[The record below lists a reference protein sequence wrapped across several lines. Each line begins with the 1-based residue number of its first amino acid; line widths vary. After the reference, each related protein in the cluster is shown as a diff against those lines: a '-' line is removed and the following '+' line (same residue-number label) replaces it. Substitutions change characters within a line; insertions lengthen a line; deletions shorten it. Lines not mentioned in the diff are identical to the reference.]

1 MKLTEIAF
9 EPFFTWSNRPKILYA
24 PGVRSELAFEMK
36 KLGGHRVAVFTDRGI
51 VDAGVAEMVLEEI
64 RNSDLELGGV
74 FDKIV
79 QDARIDIINQGAAL
93 YRECQADCMV
103 VVGGGS
109 VMDTAKAI
117 NIMIGN
123 GVEDFKPL
131 AEQGAL
137 WDDVNRLPPQIVFPT
152 TAGTGSE
159 VTYAMVILNAEAGV
173 KMAATHPQNADVAM
187 LDPELTLK
195 VPPKITAFTGMDA
208 LTHAV
213 EGVTSTT
220 AEPISDALGLHAIRL
235 IFQSLPVC
243 VREPENVQARGN
255 MLIAST
261 MAGMCFGNAMTG
273 AVHATAH
280 ALGGK
285 YGIPHGLANS
295 IMLPWVM
302 EYNLHEGAERYA
314 MAAAA
319 MGVDIRGMTPD
330 EAAQAA
336 VQAVRWLKEE
346 IGLKETLRSFGVPA
360 DPEKLAPMVD
370 LAACDSQ
377 LPFNTREA
385 GEEDIL
391 NLYLKAL

>member
-1 MKLTEIAF
+1 MKIAEIGF
-9 EPFFTWSNRPKILYA
+9 ESFFTWNNRPKILYS
-24 PGVRSELAFEMK
+24 PGVRSELAFEMN
-36 KLGGHRVAVFTDRGI
+36 KLGGHRVALFTDRGI
-51 VDAGVAEMVLEEI
+51 VDAGVAEMVSEEI
-64 RNSDLELGGV
+64 RNSNLELAGV

-79 QDARIDIINQGAAL
+79 QDARIDIINEGAAF

-117 NIMIGN
+117 NIMIGD
-123 GVEDFKPL
+123 GVDDFQPL
-131 AEQGAL
+131 ARQGAL
-137 WDDVNRLPPQIVFPT
+137 WDDVNVLPPQIVFPT

-159 VTYAMVILNAEAGV
+159 VTYAMVILDVEAGV
-173 KMAATHPQNADVAM
+173 KLAATHPLNADVAM

-195 VPPKITAFTGMDA
+195 VPAKVTAFTGMDA
-208 LTHAV
+208 LTHAI

-243 VREPENVQARGN
+243 IREPENVQARGN

-285 YGIPHGLANS
+285 YGIPHGLANG

-302 EYNLHEGAERYA
+302 EFNLEEGALRYA
-314 MAAAA
+314 MVAEAI
-319 MGVDIRGMTPD
+319 GIDIRDMNPNQ
-330 EAAQAA
+330 AARAA
-336 VQAVRWLKEE
+336 VQAVRRLKEE
-346 IGLKETLRSFGVPA
+346 IGLNETLKDFGVPA

-370 LAACDSQ
+370 LAGSDSQ

-391 NLYLKAL
+391 NLYLKAI